1 MLSAQKL
8 REENIAEYLL
18 YMWQTE
24 DILRAYEC
32 DEGRIERELIPRLG
46 VSGDDAAGLRSW
58 YAGLCE
64 MMRSEGV
71 RLKGHLRVNK
81 NVLDALDEL
90 SARLLKSEN
99 FPRYREAIYKILP
112 YLAEV
117 RSRGERKD
125 LSDIENAEK
134 GNIRGNNGCR
144 ARHLGGHRAFGGIL
158 QKRQAGTFG
167 FLIPAAECLRFANN
181 ISRYGTEENSGNR
194 GKRTAG
200 KRVAR
205 IGNRRL
211 PGM

>member
-90 SARLLKSEN
+90 SARLLKS
-99 FPRYREAIYKILP
+99 
-112 YLAEV
+112 
-117 RSRGERKD
+117 
-125 LSDIENAEK
+125 
-134 GNIRGNNGCR
+134 
-144 ARHLGGHRAFGGIL
+144 
-158 QKRQAGTFG
+158 
-167 FLIPAAECLRFANN
+167 
-181 ISRYGTEENSGNR
+181 
-194 GKRTAG
+194 
-200 KRVAR
+200 
-205 IGNRRL
+205 
-211 PGM
+211 

>member
-46 VSGDDAAGLRSW
+46 VSGDDAAGLKSW
-58 YAGLCE
+58 YADLCE

-99 FPRYREAIYKILP
+99 FPRYREALYKILP

-125 LSDIENAEK
+125 LSDIETCFDVLYGVTLLKMQKKEISAETMAAVRDISAAIGLLAAYYK
-134 GNIRGNNGCR
+134 
-144 ARHLGGHRAFGGIL
+144 
-158 QKRQAGTFG
+158 KDRQEPLDF
-167 FLIPAAECLRFANN
+167 
-181 ISRYGTEENSGNR
+181 
-194 GKRTAG
+194 
-200 KRVAR
+200 
-205 IGNRRL
+205 
-211 PGM
+211 

>member
-81 NVLDALDEL
+81 NVLDALDMF
-90 SARLLKSEN
+90 SS
-99 FPRYREAIYKILP
+99 
-112 YLAEV
+112 LA
-117 RSRGERKD
+117 
-125 LSDIENAEK
+125 
-134 GNIRGNNGCR
+134 
-144 ARHLGGHRAFGGIL
+144 
-158 QKRQAGTFG
+158 
-167 FLIPAAECLRFANN
+167 
-181 ISRYGTEENSGNR
+181 
-194 GKRTAG
+194 
-200 KRVAR
+200 
-205 IGNRRL
+205 
-211 PGM
+211 